1 VESARNGA
9 TQKDEGPRRNVGTGN
24 GKRGNSRR
32 DEKANTK
39 GKWEG
44 LPKAGSRR
52 FRENGA
58 MFVREA
64 FQVGF
69 RKGPEQGRV
78 TALHKIAQNPK
89 VSLRLLFPSIMSNE
103 VLGIGQNR

>member
-9 TQKDEGPRRNVGTGN
+9 TWKDEGPRRNVGTGN

-32 DEKANTK
+32 DEKANMK

-58 MFVREA
+58 MFVREV

-78 TALHKIAQNPK
+78 TVTVNTAVHD
-89 VSLRLLFPSIMSNE
+89 RLNT
-103 VLGIGQNR
+103 